1 MAAELNFL
9 LYCAAQLAV
18 PLPSTRKATPRG
30 NSARTQP
37 VGGVPNSNVNGN
49 SASEAPPT
57 GDDDVARRVL
67 LEGQVRRLKEQL
79 DDKSKAH
86 TSALAQV
93 EELEAR
99 SFTLRKPSL
108 LLLYYC
114 FTTALLLLY

>member
-1 MAAELNFL
+1 
-9 LYCAAQLAV
+9 V
-18 PLPSTRKATPRG
+18 PLPSTRKATPRS
-30 NSARTQP
+30 NSARTHP
-37 VGGVPNSNVNGN
+37 VGGVPNSNVNGD

-79 DDKSKAH
+79 EAKSKAH

-99 SFTLRKPSL
+99 FSTLRKPSL
-108 LLLYYC
+108 LLIYY
-114 FTTALLLLY
+114 